1 MGRQPQTS
9 GSLAL
14 EQKNVIVIEAAPRQ
28 EPEKLRVAAYCRVSS
43 DSSDQ
48 LNSFM
53 AQLNY
58 YTTLIGSKENWT
70 LADLYADGPVI
81 IALNQQTLATSGVAL
96 I

>member
-14 EQKNVIVIEAAPRQ
+14 EQKNVIVIEAAPHQ

-48 LNSFM
+48 MNSF
-53 AQLNY
+53 ASSTPLWPSS
-58 YTTLIGSKENWT
+58 TTT
-70 LADLYADGPVI
+70 PP
-81 IALNQQTLATSGVAL
+81 
-96 I
+96 